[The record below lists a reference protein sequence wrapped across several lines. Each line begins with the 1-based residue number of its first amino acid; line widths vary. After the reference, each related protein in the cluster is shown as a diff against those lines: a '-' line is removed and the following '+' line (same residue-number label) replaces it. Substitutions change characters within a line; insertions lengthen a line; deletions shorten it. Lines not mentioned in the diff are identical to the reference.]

1 MSDPTP
7 TRALGANAPRK
18 RTRKVS
24 HLTDEQIQQKRIVDR
39 RAQRAFRQRTKDC
52 ISTLERQFA
61 ELKETC
67 DQKENEL
74 QKVYKKNANLAN
86 CLEAV
91 LNLVSTAVSQNR
103 VDLGGSSAIANFPPL
118 ESINA
123 RHGNDSSSLS
133 EIDEDDGMHLGDEVI
148 DIDSNSNSD
157 SNSATHD
164 QNWHLP
170 PPPTVDVG
178 QATGDLETGGHH
190 FTTVDRQTNPHHHDH
205 VRIRGTIGN
214 DGNNGADGL
223 QDNAPA
229 SPSGPP
235 SPPRSNR
242 IVQTEQHALDHP
254 TGPSIA
260 TDNSHEPHYQP
271 CPHIPTPA
279 SSTMESSHSHTA
291 SSPPFSVLPAHQ
303 SSTCPLDQILLDF
316 LKSSRNAI
324 SSGQSIQ
331 TVVGPQKPTVA
342 ALIDDGRVDSVHPL
356 SGIMSRVLSTFP
368 FVELPERLA
377 FFYLMSHTMRWQ
389 IHSTKENY
397 ESMPSWLRPTV
408 TQITTAYPMWI
419 DNIPWPRVRDILIE
433 NPDKYPF
440 QLFSDYYSQHVT
452 INWKFDNLDAVAD
465 IENEAVLH
473 SIFEKHIRKLSNWTV
488 SPEFQSCFP
497 AITSAIYNQE

>member
-7 TRALGANAPRK
+7 TRALGANGPRK

-91 LNLVSTAVSQNR
+91 LDLVSTAVSENR
-103 VDLGGSSAIANFPPL
+103 VDLGGSSGSSRLHPVG
-118 ESINA
+118 SSNA
-123 RHGNDSSSLS
+123 RHGNDSGSPS
-133 EIDEDDGMHLGDEVI
+133 EIGEDDGMHLEDEVI

-157 SNSATHD
+157 SDSANHD
-164 QNWHLP
+164 QSWPLP
-170 PPPTVDVG
+170 PPPIVDVG
-178 QATGDLETGGHH
+178 QANVDLETDGHH
-190 FTTVDRQTNPHHHDH
+190 FSTVNRLESPCHHQS
-205 VRIRGTIGN
+205 IPGTE
-214 DGNNGADGL
+214 GNNGNNASHVL
-223 QDNAPA
+223 QDNVPV
-229 SPSGPP
+229 SPPGPP
-235 SPPRSNR
+235 SPPGSNH
-242 IVQTEQHALDHP
+242 IVRAEQHPLDHP

-260 TDNSHEPHYQP
+260 TDNSHESHYQP

-279 SSTMESSHSHTA
+279 SSTQESSNSHTA
-291 SSPPFSVLPAHQ
+291 SSPPFSVLPSHQ

-316 LKSSRNAI
+316 LTSQRNAI
-324 SSGQSIQ
+324 ASGQSIL
-331 TVVGPQKPTVA
+331 TIVGPQKPTVA
-342 ALIDDGRVDSVHPL
+342 ALIDDSRVDSVHPL

-397 ESMPSWLRPTV
+397 EAMPSWLRPTV
-408 TQITTAYPMWI
+408 TQITTTYPMWI

-433 NPDKYPF
+433 NPEKYPF

-452 INWKFDNLDAVAD
+452 INWKFDSLDAVAD

-497 AITSAIYNQE
+497 VITSAIYNQE